1 MKRTPQNC
9 TVADRVYSRDG
20 HDRYVGDKCSGIRI
34 DVCGDGD
41 EPIDTC
47 KKCKHFYMYDED
59 EET

>member
-1 MKRTPQNC
+1 M
-9 TVADRVYSRDG
+9 VADRVYSRED
-20 HDRYVGDKCSGIRI
+20 HDRYVGDKCSGVRI